1 MQQRCELLVGVA
13 HRQLLHGLFHHQEG
27 GLRRTIALKLG
38 TQQTPERVAQGG
50 TVRVVLVH
58 DHGGSQ
64 GCGTGRIGVLMLIG
78 CGVVAAWCSAMRLSL
93 QDPSRSELEHR
104 LRRRN
109 GTADESEETPRVEW
123 IFARRS
129 RLVTE
134 FAFLRI
140 VCSVAVTVSYL
151 VIFADRGPEVSLDA
165 AALVIAGVVS
175 VFTLWLLTGVIA
187 GALATHLGTSLLV
200 RTLPILRLVDLVL
213 GPLAGISG
221 VIDEAVRRLSGAN
234 LQEAEA
240 SDRLRRSI
248 EDTTLG
254 GDLDEVA
261 AEMLENVVDFTSTEV
276 GTVMTP
282 RTEIEGIQS
291 TDDLAAIRTIIIE
304 AGHSRIPVYGDN
316 LDEIRGILYVKDLV
330 PYLGTEVEDFRLDR
344 LLRQP
349 IRVPETKPVQDLL
362 GDFQRSEVHMAIVVD
377 EYGGTAGLVTIED
390 VLEEIVGEI
399 KDEHEGDV
407 EEEPELRSTANGSYE
422 VDGRFHVDDLN
433 EALEL
438 NLPEDEEYD
447 TVGGYL
453 MACLGRVPDQGDSWD
468 SENVRL
474 TALETTATQVS
485 LIGIEKL
492 PQA

>member
-1 MQQRCELLVGVA
+1 MSGLLALILVG
-13 HRQLLHGLFHHQEG
+13 
-27 GLRRTIALKLG
+27 
-38 TQQTPERVAQGG
+38 
-50 TVRVVLVH
+50 
-58 DHGGSQ
+58 
-64 GCGTGRIGVLMLIG
+64 CGI
-78 CGVVAAWCSAMRLSL
+78 VAAWCSAMRLSL

-140 VCSVAVTVSYL
+140 ICSVAVTVSYL
-151 VIFADRGPEVSLDA
+151 VIFADRGMEASFDA
-165 AALVIAGVVS
+165 GDLVIAGLVS
-175 VFTLWLLTGVIA
+175 AFTLWLLTGVIA

-200 RTLPILRLVDLVL
+200 RTLPILRVVDLVL

-234 LQEAEA
+234 LQAAEA

-282 RTEIEGIQS
+282 RTEIEGIES
-291 TDDLAAIRTIIIE
+291 TDDLAAIRKTIIE

-377 EYGGTAGLVTIED
+377 EYGGTSGLVTIED

-399 KDEHEGDV
+399 QDEHDT
-407 EEEPELRSTANGSYE
+407 EEELPPAIARVGDDRWEMDA
-422 VDGRFHVDDLN
+422 RFQIYDLN
-433 EALEL
+433 EMLETT
-438 NLPEDEEYD
+438 LPEDDDFD
-447 TVGGYL
+447 TIAGFIL
-453 MACLGRVPDQGDSWD
+453 ERLGRVPETGETVEDLGLRFEVLEAEPTRIERVAVTRLQPVDEDG
-468 SENVRL
+468 SE
-474 TALETTATQVS
+474 A
-485 LIGIEKL
+485 
-492 PQA
+492 

>member
-1 MQQRCELLVGVA
+1 MNGLL
-13 HRQLLHGLFHHQEG
+13 
-27 GLRRTIALKLG
+27 
-38 TQQTPERVAQGG
+38 
-50 TVRVVLVH
+50 
-58 DHGGSQ
+58 
-64 GCGTGRIGVLMLIG
+64 VLMLIG
-78 CGVVAAWCSAMRLSL
+78 CGVIGTWCNALRLAL

-109 GTADESEETPRVEW
+109 VGADESEETPRVEW

-140 VCSVAVTVSYL
+140 SCSVAVTVSYV
-151 VIFADRGPEVSLDA
+151 VIFADLGTEASLDA
-165 AALVIAGVVS
+165 GDLVIAGLVS
-175 VFTLWLLTGVIA
+175 VFTLWLLTGVIT

-261 AEMLENVVDFTSTEV
+261 AEMLENVVDFTNTEV

-291 TDDLAAIRTIIIE
+291 IDDLAAIRTIIIE

-377 EYGGTAGLVTIED
+377 EYGGTSGLVTIED

-399 KDEHEGDV
+399 QDEHDT
-407 EEEPELRSTANGSYE
+407 EEELPPAIARVGDDRWEMDA
-422 VDGRFHVDDLN
+422 RFQIYDLN
-433 EALEL
+433 ELLETA
-438 NLPEDEEYD
+438 LPEDDDFD
-447 TVGGYL
+447 TIAGFML
-453 MACLGRVPDQGDSWD
+453 ERLGRVPEPGETVEDLGLRF
-468 SENVRL
+468 EVLEAEPTRIERVAVTRL
-474 TALETTATQVS
+474 
-485 LIGIEKL
+485 
-492 PQA
+492 QASNEVGGPEA

>member
-1 MQQRCELLVGVA
+1 MSGLLV
-13 HRQLLHGLFHHQEG
+13 L
-27 GLRRTIALKLG
+27 I
-38 TQQTPERVAQGG
+38 
-50 TVRVVLVH
+50 LV
-58 DHGGSQ
+58 
-64 GCGTGRIGVLMLIG
+64 G
-78 CGVVAAWCSAMRLSL
+78 CGVVAAWCSAVRLAL

-109 GTADESEETPRVEW
+109 GAEESEETPRVEW
-123 IFARRS
+123 IFGRRP

-140 VCSVAVTVSYL
+140 TCSVAVTVSFL
-151 VIFADRGPEVSLDA
+151 VVFSDGGTGESFDALD
-165 AALVIAGVVS
+165 LLLAGLAS
-175 VFTLWLLTGVIA
+175 AFTLWLLTGVIA

-200 RTLPILRLVDLVL
+200 RTLPLLRLVDLVL
-213 GPLAGISG
+213 GPLAGISS

-234 LQEAEA
+234 LRAAEA

-291 TDDLAAIRTIIIE
+291 TDDLADIRSIIIE

-377 EYGGTAGLVTIED
+377 EYGGTSGLVTIED

-399 KDEHEGDV
+399 QDEHDT
-407 EEEPELRSTANGSYE
+407 EEELPPAIAR
-422 VDGRFHVDDLN
+422 VDDQRWEMDARFQIYDLN
-433 EALEL
+433 EMLETA
-438 NLPEDEEYD
+438 LPEDDDFD
-447 TVGGYL
+447 TVAGFIL
-453 MACLGRVPDQGDSWD
+453 ERLGRVPETGEVVEDLGLRFEVLEAEPTRIERVSVTRLRPSGDDPGS
-468 SENVRL
+468 V
-474 TALETTATQVS
+474 A
-485 LIGIEKL
+485 
-492 PQA
+492 

>member
-1 MQQRCELLVGVA
+1 MNGLLV
-13 HRQLLHGLFHHQEG
+13 L
-27 GLRRTIALKLG
+27 I
-38 TQQTPERVAQGG
+38 
-50 TVRVVLVH
+50 
-58 DHGGSQ
+58 
-64 GCGTGRIGVLMLIG
+64 LIG
-78 CGVVAAWCSAMRLSL
+78 CGVVAAWCNALRLAL

-104 LRRRN
+104 LRRRTV
-109 GTADESEETPRVEW
+109 GADEPEETPRVEW

-140 VCSVAVTVSYL
+140 SCSVAVTVSYV
-151 VIFADRGPEVSLDA
+151 VIFADFGTEASLDA
-165 AALVIAGVVS
+165 ADLVIAGLVS

-200 RTLPILRLVDLVL
+200 RTLPILRLVDLLL

-261 AEMLENVVDFTSTEV
+261 AEMLENVVDFTNTEV

-377 EYGGTAGLVTIED
+377 EYGGTSGLVTIED

-399 KDEHEGDV
+399 QDEHDT
-407 EEEPELRSTANGSYE
+407 EEELPPAIARVGDDRWEMDA
-422 VDGRFHVDDLN
+422 RFQIYDLN
-433 EALEL
+433 ELLETA
-438 NLPEDEEYD
+438 LPEDDDFD
-447 TVGGYL
+447 TIAGFML
-453 MACLGRVPDQGDSWD
+453 ERLGRVPEPGETVEDLGLRFEVLEAEPTRIERVAVTRLQASHDVGG
-468 SENVRL
+468 SE
-474 TALETTATQVS
+474 A
-485 LIGIEKL
+485 
-492 PQA
+492 

>member
-1 MQQRCELLVGVA
+1 MSGLLILILVGCA
-13 HRQLLHGLFHHQEG
+13 
-27 GLRRTIALKLG
+27 I
-38 TQQTPERVAQGG
+38 
-50 TVRVVLVH
+50 
-58 DHGGSQ
+58 
-64 GCGTGRIGVLMLIG
+64 I
-78 CGVVAAWCSAMRLSL
+78 AAWSSALRLSL
-93 QDPSRSELEHR
+93 QDPSRSELEQR

-109 GTADESEETPRVEW
+109 AGPEESEETSRVEW
-123 IFARRS
+123 IFTRRS

-140 VCSVAVTVSYL
+140 ICSVAVTVSYL
-151 VIFADRGPEVSLDA
+151 VIFADRGAEASLDA
-165 AALVIAGVVS
+165 GDLVLAGVVS
-175 VFTLWLLTGVIA
+175 AFTLWLLTGVVA
-187 GALATHLGTSLLV
+187 GSLATHLGTSLLV
-200 RTLPILRLVDLVL
+200 RTLPMLRLVDLVL
-213 GPLAGISG
+213 GPLAGING

-261 AEMLENVVDFTSTEV
+261 AEMLENVVDFTNTEV

-291 TDDLAAIRTIIIE
+291 TDDLAAIRSIIIE

-377 EYGGTAGLVTIED
+377 EYGGTSGLVTIED

-399 KDEHEGDV
+399 QDEHDT
-407 EEEPELRSTANGSYE
+407 EEELPPAIARVGDDRWEMDA
-422 VDGRFHVDDLN
+422 RFQIYDLN
-433 EALEL
+433 EMLETA
-438 NLPEDEEYD
+438 LPEDDDFD
-447 TVGGYL
+447 TVAGFIL
-453 MACLGRVPDQGDSWD
+453 ERLGRVPEAGESVEDLGLRF
-468 SENVRL
+468 EVLEAEPTRIERVAVIRL
-474 TALETTATQVS
+474 QPSDDEDGLEA
-485 LIGIEKL
+485 
-492 PQA
+492 

>member
-1 MQQRCELLVGVA
+1 MSGLLI
-13 HRQLLHGLFHHQEG
+13 L
-27 GLRRTIALKLG
+27 I
-38 TQQTPERVAQGG
+38 
-50 TVRVVLVH
+50 LV
-58 DHGGSQ
+58 S
-64 GCGTGRIGVLMLIG
+64 CAII
-78 CGVVAAWCSAMRLSL
+78 AAWSSALRLSL
-93 QDPSRSELEHR
+93 QDPSRSELEQR

-109 GTADESEETPRVEW
+109 AGPEESEETSRVEW
-123 IFARRS
+123 IFTRRS

-140 VCSVAVTVSYL
+140 ICSVAVTVSYL
-151 VIFADRGPEVSLDA
+151 VIFADRGAEASLDA
-165 AALVIAGVVS
+165 GDLVLAGVVS
-175 VFTLWLLTGVIA
+175 AFTLWLLTGVVA
-187 GALATHLGTSLLV
+187 GSLATHLGTSLLV
-200 RTLPILRLVDLVL
+200 RTLPMLRLVDLVL

-261 AEMLENVVDFTSTEV
+261 AEMLENVVDFTNTEV

-291 TDDLAAIRTIIIE
+291 TDDLAAIRSIIIE

-377 EYGGTAGLVTIED
+377 EYGGTSGLVTIED

-399 KDEHEGDV
+399 QDEHDT
-407 EEEPELRSTANGSYE
+407 EEELPPAIARVGDDRWEMDA
-422 VDGRFHVDDLN
+422 RFQIYDLN
-433 EALEL
+433 EMLETA
-438 NLPEDEEYD
+438 LPEDDDFD
-447 TVGGYL
+447 TVAGFIL
-453 MACLGRVPDQGDSWD
+453 ERLGRVPEAGESVEDLGLRF
-468 SENVRL
+468 EVLEAEPTRIERVAVIRL
-474 TALETTATQVS
+474 QPSDDEDGLEA
-485 LIGIEKL
+485 
-492 PQA
+492 

>member
-1 MQQRCELLVGVA
+1 MNGLLV
-13 HRQLLHGLFHHQEG
+13 L
-27 GLRRTIALKLG
+27 I
-38 TQQTPERVAQGG
+38 
-50 TVRVVLVH
+50 LV
-58 DHGGSQ
+58 
-64 GCGTGRIGVLMLIG
+64 G
-78 CGVVAAWCSAMRLSL
+78 CGVVAAWCSAVRLAL

-109 GTADESEETPRVEW
+109 GAEESEETPRVEW
-123 IFARRS
+123 IFGRRP

-140 VCSVAVTVSYL
+140 TCSVAVTVSFL
-151 VIFADRGPEVSLDA
+151 VVFSDGGTGESFDALD
-165 AALVIAGVVS
+165 LLLAGLAS
-175 VFTLWLLTGVIA
+175 AFTLWLLTGVIA

-200 RTLPILRLVDLVL
+200 RTLPLLRLVDLVL
-213 GPLAGISG
+213 GPLAGISS

-234 LQEAEA
+234 LRAAEA

-291 TDDLAAIRTIIIE
+291 TDDLADIRSIIIE

-377 EYGGTAGLVTIED
+377 EYGDVIGLVTLED
-390 VLEEIVGEI
+390 ILEEIVGEFTTDMLI
-399 KDEHEGDV
+399 PSQDIHPQEDGTYVIDGSAAIRDINRHLNWKL
-407 EEEPELRSTANGSYE
+407 PANGPKTINGLITEQLESIPETSVCLANGTYRME
-422 VDGRFHVDDLN
+422 ILQTKDNMVKSVRVWERSRDQVPTSKEESDGSAPSGASGTH
-433 EALEL
+433 
-438 NLPEDEEYD
+438 
-447 TVGGYL
+447 
-453 MACLGRVPDQGDSWD
+453 
-468 SENVRL
+468 
-474 TALETTATQVS
+474 
-485 LIGIEKL
+485 
-492 PQA
+492 

>member
-1 MQQRCELLVGVA
+1 MSGLLI
-13 HRQLLHGLFHHQEG
+13 L
-27 GLRRTIALKLG
+27 I
-38 TQQTPERVAQGG
+38 
-50 TVRVVLVH
+50 LV
-58 DHGGSQ
+58 S
-64 GCGTGRIGVLMLIG
+64 CAII
-78 CGVVAAWCSAMRLSL
+78 AAWSSALRLSL
-93 QDPSRSELEHR
+93 QDPSRSELEQR

-109 GTADESEETPRVEW
+109 AGPEESEETSRVEW
-123 IFARRS
+123 IFTRRS

-140 VCSVAVTVSYL
+140 ICSVAVTVSYL
-151 VIFADRGPEVSLDA
+151 VIFADRGAEASLDA
-165 AALVIAGVVS
+165 GDLVLAGVVS
-175 VFTLWLLTGVIA
+175 AFTLWLLTGVVA
-187 GALATHLGTSLLV
+187 GSLATHLGTLLLV
-200 RTLPILRLVDLVL
+200 RTLPMLRLVDLVL

-254 GDLDEVA
+254 GDLNEVA
-261 AEMLENVVDFTSTEV
+261 AEMLENVVDFTNTEV

-291 TDDLAAIRTIIIE
+291 TDDLAAIRSIIIE

-377 EYGGTAGLVTIED
+377 EYGGTSGLVTIED

-399 KDEHEGDV
+399 QDEHDT
-407 EEEPELRSTANGSYE
+407 EEELPPAIARVGDDRWEMDA
-422 VDGRFHVDDLN
+422 RFQIYDLN
-433 EALEL
+433 EMLETA
-438 NLPEDEEYD
+438 LPEDDDFD
-447 TVGGYL
+447 TVAGFIL
-453 MACLGRVPDQGDSWD
+453 ERLGRVPEAGESVEDLGLRF
-468 SENVRL
+468 EVLEAEPTRIERVAVIRL
-474 TALETTATQVS
+474 QPSDDEDGLEA
-485 LIGIEKL
+485 
-492 PQA
+492 

>member
-1 MQQRCELLVGVA
+1 MSGLLALILVG
-13 HRQLLHGLFHHQEG
+13 
-27 GLRRTIALKLG
+27 
-38 TQQTPERVAQGG
+38 
-50 TVRVVLVH
+50 
-58 DHGGSQ
+58 
-64 GCGTGRIGVLMLIG
+64 CGI
-78 CGVVAAWCSAMRLSL
+78 VAAWCSAMRLSL

-140 VCSVAVTVSYL
+140 ICSVAVTVSYL
-151 VIFADRGPEVSLDA
+151 VIFADRGTEASFDA
-165 AALVIAGVVS
+165 GDLVIAGLVS
-175 VFTLWLLTGVIA
+175 AFTLWLLTGVIA

-200 RTLPILRLVDLVL
+200 RTLPILRVVDLVL

-234 LQEAEA
+234 LQAAEA

-282 RTEIEGIQS
+282 RTEIEGIES
-291 TDDLAAIRTIIIE
+291 TDDLAAIRKTIIE

-377 EYGGTAGLVTIED
+377 EYGGTSGLVTIED

-399 KDEHEGDV
+399 QDEHDT
-407 EEEPELRSTANGSYE
+407 EEELPPAIARVGDDRWEMDA
-422 VDGRFHVDDLN
+422 RFQIYDLN
-433 EALEL
+433 EMLETT
-438 NLPEDEEYD
+438 LPEDDDFD
-447 TVGGYL
+447 TIAGFIL
-453 MACLGRVPDQGDSWD
+453 ERLGRVPETGETVEDLGLRFEVLEAEPTRIERVAVTRLQPVDEDG
-468 SENVRL
+468 SE
-474 TALETTATQVS
+474 A
-485 LIGIEKL
+485 
-492 PQA
+492 

>member
-1 MQQRCELLVGVA
+1 MSGLLALILVG
-13 HRQLLHGLFHHQEG
+13 
-27 GLRRTIALKLG
+27 
-38 TQQTPERVAQGG
+38 
-50 TVRVVLVH
+50 
-58 DHGGSQ
+58 
-64 GCGTGRIGVLMLIG
+64 CGI
-78 CGVVAAWCSAMRLSL
+78 VAAWCSAMRLSL

-140 VCSVAVTVSYL
+140 ICSVAVTVSYL
-151 VIFADRGPEVSLDA
+151 VIFADRGTEASLDA
-165 AALVIAGVVS
+165 GDLAIAGLVS
-175 VFTLWLLTGVIA
+175 AFTLWLLTGVIA

-200 RTLPILRLVDLVL
+200 RTLPILRVVDLVL

-234 LQEAEA
+234 LQAAEA

-282 RTEIEGIQS
+282 RTEIEGIES
-291 TDDLAAIRTIIIE
+291 TDDLAAIRKTIIE

-377 EYGGTAGLVTIED
+377 EYGGTSGLVTIED

-399 KDEHEGDV
+399 QDEHDT
-407 EEEPELRSTANGSYE
+407 EEELPPAIARVGDDRWEMDA
-422 VDGRFHVDDLN
+422 RFQIYDLN
-433 EALEL
+433 EMLETT
-438 NLPEDEEYD
+438 LPEDDDFD
-447 TVGGYL
+447 TIAGFIL
-453 MACLGRVPDQGDSWD
+453 ERLGRVPETGETVEDLGLRFEVLEAEPTRIERVAVTRLQPVAEDG
-468 SENVRL
+468 SE
-474 TALETTATQVS
+474 A
-485 LIGIEKL
+485 
-492 PQA
+492 

>member
-1 MQQRCELLVGVA
+1 MNGLLILILVGCA
-13 HRQLLHGLFHHQEG
+13 
-27 GLRRTIALKLG
+27 I
-38 TQQTPERVAQGG
+38 
-50 TVRVVLVH
+50 
-58 DHGGSQ
+58 
-64 GCGTGRIGVLMLIG
+64 I
-78 CGVVAAWCSAMRLSL
+78 AAWSSALRLSL
-93 QDPSRSELEHR
+93 QDPSRSELEQR

-109 GTADESEETPRVEW
+109 AGPEESEETSRVEW
-123 IFARRS
+123 IFTRRS

-140 VCSVAVTVSYL
+140 ICSVAVTVSYL
-151 VIFADRGPEVSLDA
+151 VIFADRGAEASLDA
-165 AALVIAGVVS
+165 GDLVLAGVVS
-175 VFTLWLLTGVIA
+175 AFTLWLLTGVVA
-187 GALATHLGTSLLV
+187 GSLATHLGTSLLV
-200 RTLPILRLVDLVL
+200 RTLPMLRLVDLVL

-261 AEMLENVVDFTSTEV
+261 AEMLENVVDFTNTEV

-291 TDDLAAIRTIIIE
+291 TDDLAAIRSIIID

-377 EYGGTAGLVTIED
+377 EYGGTSGLVTIED

-399 KDEHEGDV
+399 QDEHDT
-407 EEEPELRSTANGSYE
+407 EEELPPAIARVGDDRWEMDA
-422 VDGRFHVDDLN
+422 RFQIYDLN
-433 EALEL
+433 EMLETA
-438 NLPEDEEYD
+438 LPEDDDFD
-447 TVGGYL
+447 TVAGFIL
-453 MACLGRVPDQGDSWD
+453 ERLGRVPEAGESVEDLGLRF
-468 SENVRL
+468 EVLEAEPTRIERVAVIRL
-474 TALETTATQVS
+474 QPSDDEDGLEA
-485 LIGIEKL
+485 
-492 PQA
+492 

>member
-1 MQQRCELLVGVA
+1 MSGLL
-13 HRQLLHGLFHHQEG
+13 
-27 GLRRTIALKLG
+27 ALI
-38 TQQTPERVAQGG
+38 
-50 TVRVVLVH
+50 LV
-58 DHGGSQ
+58 
-64 GCGTGRIGVLMLIG
+64 G

-109 GTADESEETPRVEW
+109 GTADESEETHRVEW

-140 VCSVAVTVSYL
+140 ICSVAVTVSYL
-151 VIFADRGPEVSLDA
+151 VIFADRGTEASLDA
-165 AALVIAGVVS
+165 GDLVIAGLVS
-175 VFTLWLLTGVIA
+175 AFTLWLLTGVIA

-200 RTLPILRLVDLVL
+200 RTLPILRVVDLVL

-221 VIDEAVRRLSGAN
+221 VIDEAGRRLSGAN
-234 LQEAEA
+234 LQAAEA

-254 GDLDEVA
+254 GDLDEIA

-282 RTEIEGIQS
+282 RTEIEGIES
-291 TDDLAAIRTIIIE
+291 TDDLAAIRKTIIE

-377 EYGGTAGLVTIED
+377 EYGGTSGLVTIED

-399 KDEHEGDV
+399 QDEHDT
-407 EEEPELRSTANGSYE
+407 EEELPPAIARVGDDRWEMDA
-422 VDGRFHVDDLN
+422 RFQIYDLN
-433 EALEL
+433 EMLETT
-438 NLPEDEEYD
+438 LPEDDDFD
-447 TVGGYL
+447 TIAGFIL
-453 MACLGRVPDQGDSWD
+453 ERLGRVPETGETVEDLGLRFEVLEAEPTRIERVAVTRLQPVDEDG
-468 SENVRL
+468 SE
-474 TALETTATQVS
+474 A
-485 LIGIEKL
+485 
-492 PQA
+492 

>member
-1 MQQRCELLVGVA
+1 MSGLLI
-13 HRQLLHGLFHHQEG
+13 L
-27 GLRRTIALKLG
+27 I
-38 TQQTPERVAQGG
+38 
-50 TVRVVLVH
+50 LV
-58 DHGGSQ
+58 S
-64 GCGTGRIGVLMLIG
+64 CAII
-78 CGVVAAWCSAMRLSL
+78 AAWSSALRLSL
-93 QDPSRSELEHR
+93 QDPSRCELEQR

-109 GTADESEETPRVEW
+109 AGPEESEETSRVEW
-123 IFARRS
+123 IFTRRS

-140 VCSVAVTVSYL
+140 ICSVAVTVSYL
-151 VIFADRGPEVSLDA
+151 VIFADRGAEASLDA
-165 AALVIAGVVS
+165 GDLVLAGVVS
-175 VFTLWLLTGVIA
+175 AFTLWLLTGVVA
-187 GALATHLGTSLLV
+187 GSLATHLGTSLLV
-200 RTLPILRLVDLVL
+200 RTLPMLRLVDLVL

-261 AEMLENVVDFTSTEV
+261 AEMLENVVDFTNTEV

-291 TDDLAAIRTIIIE
+291 TDDLAAIRSIIIE

-377 EYGGTAGLVTIED
+377 EYGGTSGLVTIED

-399 KDEHEGDV
+399 QDEHDT
-407 EEEPELRSTANGSYE
+407 EEELPPAIARVGDDRWEMDA
-422 VDGRFHVDDLN
+422 RFQIYDLN
-433 EALEL
+433 EMLETA
-438 NLPEDEEYD
+438 LPEDDDFD
-447 TVGGYL
+447 TVAGFIL
-453 MACLGRVPDQGDSWD
+453 ERLGRVPEAGESVEDLGLRF
-468 SENVRL
+468 EVLEAEPTRIERVAVIRL
-474 TALETTATQVS
+474 QPSDDEDGLEA
-485 LIGIEKL
+485 
-492 PQA
+492 

>member
-1 MQQRCELLVGVA
+1 MSGLLALILVG
-13 HRQLLHGLFHHQEG
+13 
-27 GLRRTIALKLG
+27 
-38 TQQTPERVAQGG
+38 
-50 TVRVVLVH
+50 
-58 DHGGSQ
+58 
-64 GCGTGRIGVLMLIG
+64 CGI
-78 CGVVAAWCSAMRLSL
+78 VAAWCSAMRLSL

-140 VCSVAVTVSYL
+140 ICSVAVTVSYL
-151 VIFADRGPEVSLDA
+151 VIFADRGTEASLDA
-165 AALVIAGVVS
+165 GDLAIAGLVS
-175 VFTLWLLTGVIA
+175 AFTLWLLTGVIA

-200 RTLPILRLVDLVL
+200 RTLPILRVVDLVL

-234 LQEAEA
+234 LQAAEA

-282 RTEIEGIQS
+282 RTEIEGIES
-291 TDDLAAIRTIIIE
+291 TDDLAAIRKTIIE

-377 EYGGTAGLVTIED
+377 EYGGTSGLVTIED

-399 KDEHEGDV
+399 QDEHDT
-407 EEEPELRSTANGSYE
+407 EEELPPAIARVGDDRWEMDA
-422 VDGRFHVDDLN
+422 RFQIYDLN
-433 EALEL
+433 EMLETT
-438 NLPEDEEYD
+438 LPEDDDFD
-447 TVGGYL
+447 TIAGFIL
-453 MACLGRVPDQGDSWD
+453 ERLGRVPETGETVEDLGLRFEVLEAEPTRIERVAVTRLQPVDEDG
-468 SENVRL
+468 SE
-474 TALETTATQVS
+474 A
-485 LIGIEKL
+485 
-492 PQA
+492 